1 MKFSSENRQQEFLGI
16 TLMLIGVVL
25 RLLPHPENFTPVTA
39 IALFSGVVLSPAIA
53 LTVPLLVMIATDMII
68 GPHPLFL
75 LTWGSFFAVSLIGVA
90 IKKNARVGRIF
101 LGSLSG
107 SLLFFIV
114 TNLGVFLFQ
123 NMYPK
128 NFSGFFQ
135 CYWMAIPFFRNSLA
149 GDLFFNAV
157 LFGVFAAVKNYS
169 VKLSKTAGTP

>member
-1 MKFSSENRQQEFLGI
+1 MKFNSENRLQEFLGI
-16 TLMLIGVVL
+16 ALVLVGAIL

-39 IALFSGVVLSPAIA
+39 IALFSGVVLSPSIA

-90 IKKNARVGRIF
+90 IKKNIRVGRIF
-101 LGSLSG
+101 LGTLSG

-114 TNLGVFLFQ
+114 TNLGVFLSQ

-128 NFSGFFQ
+128 NFLGFFQ
-135 CYWMAIPFFRNSLA
+135 CYWMALPFFRNSLA
-149 GDLFFNAV
+149 GDLFFSAV
-157 LFGVFAAVKNYS
+157 LFGVFIAVKNYS